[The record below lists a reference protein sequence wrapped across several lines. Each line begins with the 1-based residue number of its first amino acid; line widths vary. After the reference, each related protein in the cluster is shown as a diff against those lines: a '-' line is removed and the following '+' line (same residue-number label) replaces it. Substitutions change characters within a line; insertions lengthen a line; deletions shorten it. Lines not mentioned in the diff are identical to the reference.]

1 MGFICPMSL
10 VFGHFGLFNSV
21 LSLALKFYAC
31 LVVYIVTLF
40 LLDFIYISSH
50 LFLLGFNLFVGT
62 EDFWA
67 MGLNFFTLSGI
78 GGELSIGTVVNP

>member
-1 MGFICPMSL
+1 MGFRCPMPL

-21 LSLALKFYAC
+21 LSVALYFYAC

-40 LLDFIYISSH
+40 LLDFIYISSY
-50 LFLLGFNLFVGT
+50 LPLPGFNLFVGT

-67 MGLNFFTLSGI
+67 MGLNFCYT
-78 GGELSIGTVVNP
+78 EWHWW